1 MKLATKNNKERDIV
15 IVGCGFAAVALGISL
30 KKAGL
35 NNFTILERSDE
46 IGGVWREN
54 TYPGAA
60 CDVPSRL
67 YSFSFEQDYP
77 WSLRYAP
84 QKEILEYLKHCIDKY
99 SLTPHIRLGME
110 VTKAIYDDDSA
121 KWSVAIKSGDVITTD
136 IFISAVGL
144 FNNPSIPAIAGQD
157 SFRGPQFHSAR
168 WDHSVDLN
176 CKKIASIGSG
186 ASAIQY
192 VPELAKISKR
202 LNVFQRT
209 PQHIFA
215 KGDRANAQQDHSS
228 TLWQKLLHRRKR
240 FELFSRFEKNSRRRS
255 SEELTRRSAEAFEK
269 YIRGLVDDAE
279 MLKKVLP
286 DYPPGCKRGLRSDD
300 WYPTLLKPNVNLID
314 TPIDAI
320 TETGIRTK
328 DGEHHNVDAII
339 YGTGFTP
346 TAFLTPMQITG
357 ANGQDLNHSWRDGA
371 EAYLGISVSG
381 FPNFFMMY
389 GPNTNLSGSIIY
401 MLENQARY
409 ITKCVKTLEHTKAR
423 AMHVKADVQKQF
435 NDEIMDQ
442 LSKTVLVHQNC
453 RSYFQ
458 AENGRITTNWP
469 GLMLD
474 YRRRTHRVRKRD
486 YIFT

>member
-1 MKLATKNNKERDIV
+1 MKLAIKNNKERDIT

-35 NNFTILERSDE
+35 NNFTILERSNE

-228 TLWQKLLHRRKR
+228 TLWQKLLQKMP
-240 FELFSRFEKNSRRRS
+240 
-255 SEELTRRSAEAFEK
+255 
-269 YIRGLVDDAE
+269 VV
-279 MLKKVLP
+279 KVV
-286 DYPPGCKRGLRSDD
+286 
-300 WYPTLLKPNVNLID
+300 T
-314 TPIDAI
+314 
-320 TETGIRTK
+320 
-328 DGEHHNVDAII
+328 
-339 YGTGFTP
+339 
-346 TAFLTPMQITG
+346 
-357 ANGQDLNHSWRDGA
+357 
-371 EAYLGISVSG
+371 
-381 FPNFFMMY
+381 
-389 GPNTNLSGSIIY
+389 
-401 MLENQARY
+401 
-409 ITKCVKTLEHTKAR
+409 
-423 AMHVKADVQKQF
+423 
-435 NDEIMDQ
+435 
-442 LSKTVLVHQNC
+442 
-453 RSYFQ
+453 
-458 AENGRITTNWP
+458 
-469 GLMLD
+469 
-474 YRRRTHRVRKRD
+474 
-486 YIFT
+486 